1 MKALVLFITAVFI
14 MGFINLV
21 TPKPVPHTETESANN
36 ICAISKDD
44 FDYVLQMKDVGMIYR
59 IEDRRE
65 AFIGTH
71 DDGIEFD
78 GENAYQYK
86 NDQKTQIAAFPFEQY
101 DAQAERILE
110 IVQQIISEGL
120 YTSYADDRKEY
131 VDVLYYFR
139 ISEEGLMLFDEKPY
153 EYGLI
158 ACYYQEG
165 VFKTFDMSLSETG
178 EERQTTWYTFGN
190 IDYKPTIPR
199 Y

>member
-86 NDQKTQIAAFPFEQY
+86 TIKKRKSPHFPLSNTMRRRNEFWRLYSKSFPRGSILHMQMI
-101 DAQAERILE
+101 ERNMSTYS
-110 IVQQIISEGL
+110 IISG
-120 YTSYADDRKEY
+120 YRK
-131 VDVLYYFR
+131 R
-139 ISEEGLMLFDEKPY
+139 G
-153 EYGLI
+153 
-158 ACYYQEG
+158 
-165 VFKTFDMSLSETG
+165 
-178 EERQTTWYTFGN
+178 
-190 IDYKPTIPR
+190 
-199 Y
+199 